1 MMYELQIPALT
12 TLQSAD
18 ARAIR
23 TIVTALV
30 QELAR
35 MQKEIDELKS
45 RPQQTSYLQTAKRN

>member
-1 MMYELQIPALT
+1 MYELQIPALT

-23 TIVTALV
+23 TIVNSLV

-45 RPQQTSYLQTAKRN
+45 RPQQSSYLQTAKRK

>member
-23 TIVTALV
+23 TIVNSLV
-30 QELAR
+30 QELSR

-45 RPQQTSYLQTAKRN
+45 RPQQTNYVQTMKRQ